1 MRLRLFIVLAILA
14 LLLVA
19 CQANTAT
26 PASTE
31 TVESGDQ
38 ESSLPSE
45 VTDTPQETAPP
56 ETATLPP
63 ETPTPAQISAET
75 SGTPGCTVES
85 PRPTPGPTQQSIFP
99 PVTDEDW
106 ATGPEDAF
114 ITILEYG
121 DFQ

>member
-31 TVESGDQ
+31 TVGSGDQ
-38 ESSLPSE
+38 ESSHLSE
-45 VTDTPQETAPP
+45 VTDTPQETTPP
-56 ETATLPP
+56 ETATTPP
-63 ETPTPAQISAET
+63 KTPTPTQISAET
-75 SGTPGCTVES
+75 SGLPGCTVES
-85 PRPTPGPTQQSIFP
+85 IRPTPGPTQQSIFP
-99 PVTDEDW
+99 PVTNEDW
-106 ATGPEDAF
+106 VTGPQDAY